1 MEKLYDHTVQQQQQQ
16 IDELR
21 AQVQALTVGA
31 ASATLA
37 TQSAHLAPTITLGAG
52 ATFGAGATLIGRDQV
67 NNNVTINIFGAEDI
81 SYMRRPEVKA
91 ILDRALRVS
100 PTDPQQAVRHALTQI
115 GYSVYSNTEHPE
127 NITCYIPNKKR
138 EEVLVHT
145 GERWELRPS
154 SEVTPDMYVNS
165 MNILFNQQPFE
176 DVAKYGQLMTE
187 ARDRE
192 HDPHF
197 ANSLHRGYT
206 TLLTEN
212 KGKLRLLASEIL
224 GGEAL
229 PAPE

>member
-1 MEKLYDHTVQQQQQQ
+1 MEKLYEHTVQKQ
-16 IDELR
+16 IDDLK
-21 AQVQALTVGA
+21 AQVHALTIGA
-31 ASATLA
+31 ATASVQAAAGLSTVPATA
-37 TQSAHLAPTITLGAG
+37 TTLNNTLGAG
-52 ATFGAGATLIGRDQV
+52 ATFIGRDQV
-67 NNNVTINIFGAEDI
+67 NNNVTINIFGAEDT

-197 ANSLHRGYT
+197 ASSLHRGYT

-224 GGEAL
+224 GYEAL